1 MKKIDEHK
9 SLFRLTYVIDCW
21 IMVGECLPGARQ
33 ETHMTETPVK
43 HYLLASDFDQ
53 TLSFN
58 DSGLVLSELL
68 GVSGF
73 EDRVAGLAR
82 SNLVQQGGE
91 LAYLIRHDPEFRG
104 VRREHLLEAGRRVR
118 LKSAIPALADFM
130 KRGVDGYRFSFFVI
144 SAAPR
149 EIVIAALD
157 GVIPPEHIYGTELEF
172 DSRSG
177 EVHAINRVPAG
188 YGKVAVLEELEQR
201 LGITP
206 DRIIYVGDG
215 SSDVH
220 VMLHVNNHD
229 GFTIAVSENKQL
241 ARIAQ
246 STVLSSNSFSILVP
260 ILDQLL
266 HWRAGDIRN
275 LFESYGLNLNEWEKD
290 RTDRV
295 KITEVPSL
303 DAQAEVAAA

>member
-1 MKKIDEHK
+1 
-9 SLFRLTYVIDCW
+9 
-21 IMVGECLPGARQ
+21 
-33 ETHMTETPVK
+33 MTETAPR

-68 GVSGF
+68 GISGF

-118 LKSAIPALADFM
+118 LKSAIPALVDFLR
-130 KRGVDGYRFSFFVI
+130 RGIDGYRFSFFVI

-149 EIVIAALD
+149 EIVVAALD
-157 GVIPPEHIYGTELEF
+157 GVIPPEHIHGTELDF
-172 DSRSG
+172 DARSG
-177 EVHAINRVPAG
+177 EVRAIKRVPAG
-188 YGKVAVLEELEQR
+188 YGKVAVLEELAQR
-201 LGITP
+201 LAVAA

-229 GFTIAVSENKQL
+229 GFTIAVSENQQL
-241 ARIAQ
+241 ARIAR
-246 STVLSSNSFSILVP
+246 STVLGDNSFSIMVP

-275 LFESYGLNLNEWEKD
+275 LFESYGLSLNEWEKD

-295 KITEVPSL
+295 KITEALS
-303 DAQAEVAAA
+303 AAAPTAFAAA

>member
-1 MKKIDEHK
+1 MN
-9 SLFRLTYVIDCW
+9 
-21 IMVGECLPGARQ
+21 
-33 ETHMTETPVK
+33 ETPIK

-53 TLSFN
+53 TLSFK

-68 GVSGF
+68 GISGF

-104 VRREHLLEAGRRVR
+104 VRREHLVEAGRRVR
-118 LKSAIPALADFM
+118 LKSAIPALMDFVT
-130 KRGVDGYRFSFFVI
+130 RGTAGYRFSFFVI

-149 EIVIAALD
+149 EIVISALA
-157 GVIPPEHIYGTELEF
+157 GVVPPEHIYGTELEF

-177 EVHAINRVPAG
+177 EVRAIKRVPAG
-188 YGKVAVLEELEQR
+188 YGKVAVIEELEQR
-201 LGITP
+201 LGVTP
-206 DRIIYVGDG
+206 DRMIYVGDG

-229 GFTIAVSENKQL
+229 GFTISVSENRQL
-241 ARIAQ
+241 ARIAK
-246 STVLSSNSFSILVP
+246 STVLSESAFSIIVP
-260 ILDQLL
+260 VLDQLL
-266 HWRAGDIRN
+266 HWRTGDIRE
-275 LFESYGLNLNEWEKD
+275 LFESYGLTLNGWEKD

-295 KITEVPSL
+295 TISEMLPRG
-303 DAQAEVAAA
+303 AQAQAATV